1 MWKFLTFRQIQF
13 YNTMNHASMKTLL
26 LSFLCLLLLTYCS
39 PSKEENEKSLPQ
51 LVADE
56 YGFENIKDIASITYT
71 WNVRRDSATVMVRD
85 WSWDLA
91 AETVYYSGP
100 DTTVT
105 YSIPEKTDALAAI
118 DQRFI
123 NDRYWLLFPFQ
134 LGWDTG
140 YTHEVVENQT
150 SPIQGI
156 PTTKLI
162 IRYNDAD
169 GYTPGD
175 AYDLYIDDNY
185 MVKEWVFRRGDG
197 PDGRAITWDDIQE
210 FDGIKIHLE
219 HRNDAGEKAIW
230 FTNVEV
236 KKK

>member
-1 MWKFLTFRQIQF
+1 
-13 YNTMNHASMKTLL
+13 MKSLL
-26 LSFLCLLLLTYCS
+26 FSFLCLLLLSFCT
-39 PSKEENEKSLPQ
+39 PQAEEKEKTLPQ
-51 LVADE
+51 LVADA
-56 YGFENIKDIASITYT
+56 YGFDNLDEVASITYT

-85 WSWDLA
+85 WSWDMD
-91 AETVYYSGP
+91 EGKVYYSGP

-105 YSIPEKTDALAAI
+105 YTISEKTSDLDAI

-140 YTHEVVENQT
+140 YSHEVVENQT

-162 IRYNDAD
+162 IRYNDKD

-175 AYDLYIDDNY
+175 AYDLYIDDQH
-185 MVKEWVFRRGDG
+185 MIKEWVFRRGDG

-210 FDGIKIHLE
+210 FNGIKIHLE
-219 HRNDAGEKAIW
+219 HKNDAGEKAIW

-236 KKK
+236 KKKE

>member
-1 MWKFLTFRQIQF
+1 
-13 YNTMNHASMKTLL
+13 MKNLPTPL
-26 LSFLCLLLLTYCS
+26 FCLLLLAFCT
-39 PSKEENEKSLPQ
+39 PKTEEKSLPQ
-51 LVADE
+51 MVADA
-56 YGFENIKDIASITYT
+56 YGFENLDDVASITYT

-85 WSWDLA
+85 WSWDL
-91 AETVYYSGP
+91 ERGNVYYSGP
-100 DTTVT
+100 DTTLT
-105 YSIPEKTDALAAI
+105 YAISEKTSALDAI

-162 IRYNDAD
+162 IRYNDQD

-175 AYDLYIDDNY
+175 AYDLYVDDQY
-185 MVKEWVFRRGDG
+185 MIKEWVFRRGDG
-197 PDGRAITWDDIQE
+197 PDGRAITWDAVEE
-210 FDGIKIHLE
+210 FNGIKIHLE

>member
-1 MWKFLTFRQIQF
+1 MWEFLIFSQIQF
-13 YNTMNHASMKTLL
+13 FTTMIHAPMKTLL
-26 LSFLCLLLLTYCS
+26 LSLFCVLLLTYCS
-39 PSKEENEKSLPQ
+39 SPKEEDKSLPQ
-51 LVADE
+51 LVADS
-56 YGFENIKDIASITYT
+56 YGFENVKDIASITYT
-71 WNVRRDSATVMVRD
+71 WNVRRDSVTVMVRD
-85 WSWDLA
+85 WAWDLA
-91 AETVYYSGP
+91 AEKVYYSGP

-105 YSIPEKTDALAAI
+105 YSIPEKTEALDAI

-140 YTHEVVENQT
+140 YTHEVIENQT

-162 IRYNDAD
+162 IRYNDSD

-175 AYDLYIDDNY
+175 AYDLYVDDNY
-185 MVKEWVFRRGDG
+185 MIKEWVFRRGDG
-197 PDGRAITWDDIQE
+197 PDGRAITWDDVQDFE
-210 FDGIKIHLE
+210 GIKIHLE
-219 HRNDAGEKAIW
+219 HRNDAGEKVIW